1 MKRYEI
7 RKETSKNGR
16 KKETYFGVYDVFE
29 DRVIIRYSKEKEAQA
44 LIDKYEAMIV
54 GLQEE

>member
-1 MKRYEI
+1 MNRYTI
-7 RKETSKNGR
+7 RTETVKNGR

-29 DRVIIRYSKEKEAQA
+29 DKVIIRYAKEKEAQA

>member
-1 MKRYEI
+1 MNRYTI
-7 RKETSKNGR
+7 RKEETKNGR
-16 KKETYFGVYDVFE
+16 KKEVYFGVYDIFE
-29 DRVIIRYSKEKEAQA
+29 DRIIVRYSKEKEAQA